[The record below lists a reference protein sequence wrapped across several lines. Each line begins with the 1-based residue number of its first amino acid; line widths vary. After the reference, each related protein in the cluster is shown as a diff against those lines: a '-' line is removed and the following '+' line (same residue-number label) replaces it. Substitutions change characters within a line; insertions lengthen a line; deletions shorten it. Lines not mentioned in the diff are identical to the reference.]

1 MIHATPAMN
10 AEAASLLSRA
20 AYIWFD
26 RPPARDAKATMERVI
41 SVKFGA
47 LEGDFSLTEHY
58 HEPFLVRFMYPH
70 HRAAAVSLHDFPFE
84 GHNIQV
90 RPWRLEANAE
100 QVNLRHHVRL
110 CIENVPLYAWND
122 GEAQQAIGS
131 ACSLDYIE
139 EACVRR
145 EYTKAL
151 CLWAWVENPGLVPRV
166 RWVTLP
172 GPDGVPGVQER
183 GRRGLQRRC
192 IIHLDIVEDL
202 TVEETPM
209 PSKGTWRWGHVD
221 GERVMRDRRERITD
235 DGNSRDRR
243 RREDDDDDRDRRGRN
258 GSRGWRERGWPR
270 RRPVWP
276 ERRP

>member
-1 MIHATPAMN
+1 MVIHATPAMN

-131 ACSLDYIE
+131 ACSLE
-139 EACVRR
+139 SRLHRGGLRPARVHQGPVPLGMGGESGAGATR
-145 EYTKAL
+145 AL
-151 CLWAWVENPGLVPRV
+151 GHAPG
-166 RWVTLP
+166 
-172 GPDGVPGVQER
+172 
-183 GRRGLQRRC
+183 
-192 IIHLDIVEDL
+192 
-202 TVEETPM
+202 
-209 PSKGTWRWGHVD
+209 S
-221 GERVMRDRRERITD
+221 
-235 DGNSRDRR
+235 
-243 RREDDDDDRDRRGRN
+243 
-258 GSRGWRERGWPR
+258 
-270 RRPVWP
+270 
-276 ERRP
+276 